1 MKYLKSL
8 FVLIS
13 LTASTFSLA
22 CLNGES
28 KILSTDSYI
37 YEDREGN
44 IILEQYKGKDYQII
58 FDKGFYLIK
67 HRKNSLNFIQMP
79 NTNGFE
85 TKESAYKALIR
96 IIT

>member
-1 MKYLKSL
+1 MQGGDGSDC
-8 FVLIS
+8 IDINII
-13 LTASTFSLA
+13 T
-22 CLNGES
+22 N
-28 KILSTDSYI
+28 SYCQT
-37 YEDREGN
+37 REGN

>member
-44 IILEQYKGKDYQII
+44 IP
-58 FDKGFYLIK
+58 
-67 HRKNSLNFIQMP
+67 H
-79 NTNGFE
+79 
-85 TKESAYKALIR
+85 
-96 IIT
+96 